1 MYFAWLTFGD
11 AFKDVYFPD
20 QESWISTIMLGQNE
34 TGWES
39 DVYVAARALEGR
51 VYLRPRA
58 PLTWSD
64 GTHREREVKGDAL
77 LSMRNSANGREF
89 KAIIKR
95 CKREYL
101 AFEKYRIPQ
110 RAVII
115 GRGERVDI
123 RDDSP
128 LMSAEHG
135 ALGMSQDG
143 TVKYRDNSNNGTY
156 VNGRK
161 LLRNTAR
168 LSIGD
173 VLAFPTGLKVVYL
186 GNCIAV
192 NRTLGVKNRFNL
204 EPWRPAP
211 EKRPPEADDREAP
224 SVYLEYQRAP
234 RMLVKCEAEDTE
246 IEAPIPKQ
254 NQQQLPLFL
263 QLGPSMTMILPM
275 LMGSVVASGG
285 SNLLSSGVVMISTS
299 SALAVMW
306 GLINRS
312 YRKKQERVTE
322 STRLERYRQ
331 YIEEMEAELRGMNQK
346 ELERLEETFP
356 NAAQCAQMPEQRSD
370 SLWNRMPTH
379 PDFLCVRV
387 GTGDVDLPCE
397 ITVPKQKLSII
408 DDPLRQEPD
417 RLKATYSVMIDAP
430 VTLPLRNEAVI
441 GVLGGMRAVLFTQ
454 GLLMQIAALH
464 SYHDVHIAVLTEEG
478 SASQWQWTRWLPHVF
493 TSEDRE
499 LRMVAYTPDDI
510 HDVVAHLDEVLSIRK
525 SNAAENADAD
535 NEEGDKD
542 APPLP
547 HYVNFC
553 TNYRILED
561 EPIMRQL
568 LTNRAGMTLVMLG
581 TAMTQLPKECHIVLN
596 MQGGDGYLH
605 SSEGDTRK
613 IDFEYPDRG
622 LIKSFSRRMAPMR
635 VRDVAQNAAIPTLV
649 SFLDIYGVRR
659 VEQLEVWRMW
669 KENHTYDGLKS
680 VIGYRA
686 GSQPFVLDISD
697 KYHGPHGLIAG
708 TTGSGKS
715 VMLETYIRSLALNYS
730 PRQVQFILIDYKGGG
745 MADAFRALPHV
756 AGIIDNLQGARVID
770 RALASLN
777 GEIHRRER
785 IFKAVGI
792 NNINDYTRKF
802 GEEEGMELPHLII
815 IVDEFAELKSE
826 QSEFMAELVSASRVG
841 RSLGIH
847 LILATQKPSNSVSD
861 EIWAN
866 SRFHLCL
873 RVQTRQDSMEMLKRP
888 DAAYIKGM
896 GRCFI
901 QIGND
906 ELFEQVQTSYSGLD
920 YRPDEPRP
928 EEMPQLL
935 DPTGHVVRAPKKR
948 EEEKAEILK
957 VRGELSGKNAQ
968 DAKGTETQPE
978 AHKSAEKRTQ
988 MTAVL
993 ERIYEVAGEHGMAQ
1007 TKPMWLPELPA
1018 HIYLRDLDFFRCAA
1032 SAGEGWPDPAGNI
1045 RIPLGLADDVAHQR
1059 YLPFWADLTE
1069 MRNIIAVGLAG
1080 SGKTTLVQSMVYS
1093 LCQIYDPAHV
1103 HLYILSLT
1111 SQTLGTL
1118 AAFPQVGDVVFDGED
1133 MEQKRFVNML
1143 FAEMERR
1150 AELFAAAST
1159 DSFIE
1164 YNRARRKA
1172 GEAPQPAII
1181 VFIDRF
1187 KQFWDLF
1194 ANDEAYANRIQKLVQ
1209 EGSGRGIHFVVTAM
1223 AKNEVPSRWHSFF
1236 GGIAL
1241 QLKEKS
1247 DYSEC
1252 IGKRVPYDMPPIAT
1266 VVGRGMGVL
1275 QGGIFEVQLA
1285 MGGAAPERWEGQSAP
1300 MEDVERFAIDTAL
1313 PAQEEPVTDVERA
1326 QQIGA
1331 CARAF
1336 DARWSG
1342 ARPAAIPRIP
1352 QEPTWEM
1359 LFKAH
1364 GFAQTRKAPFEIP
1377 VGYDMEAG
1385 CVATINIEEAPSW
1398 AVYGPRRC
1406 GVTNFLKQTA
1416 RVMKDRGA
1424 DVCVFGDVAWNAL
1437 ASALEIQLCTTP
1449 EQIADYLQSF
1459 IVNCARPRKPL
1470 RDAAMEKGKAALRR
1484 QAAEFRQ
1491 VCLLIDNAERL
1502 YDMFNV
1508 EAYRKHLPVVQG
1520 LLGEIA
1526 EKPYYNILMM
1536 MGISQPKAAVVMQE
1550 PLRKLVSQGRAIALG
1565 GKLNEFDPC
1574 NVGQP
1579 LPSRL
1584 RGAALP
1590 KGQAFVGDNGAVS
1603 QIVVSLAE
1611 TEQ

>member
-1 MYFAWLTFGD
+1 
-11 AFKDVYFPD
+11 
-20 QESWISTIMLGQNE
+20 
-34 TGWES
+34 
-39 DVYVAARALEGR
+39 
-51 VYLRPRA
+51 
-58 PLTWSD
+58 
-64 GTHREREVKGDAL
+64 
-77 LSMRNSANGREF
+77 
-89 KAIIKR
+89 
-95 CKREYL
+95 
-101 AFEKYRIPQ
+101 
-110 RAVII
+110 
-115 GRGERVDI
+115 
-123 RDDSP
+123 
-128 LMSAEHG
+128 
-135 ALGMSQDG
+135 
-143 TVKYRDNSNNGTY
+143 
-156 VNGRK
+156 
-161 LLRNTAR
+161 
-168 LSIGD
+168 
-173 VLAFPTGLKVVYL
+173 
-186 GNCIAV
+186 
-192 NRTLGVKNRFNL
+192 
-204 EPWRPAP
+204 
-211 EKRPPEADDREAP
+211 
-224 SVYLEYQRAP
+224 
-234 RMLVKCEAEDTE
+234 
-246 IEAPIPKQ
+246 
-254 NQQQLPLFL
+254 
-263 QLGPSMTMILPM
+263 
-275 LMGSVVASGG
+275 
-285 SNLLSSGVVMISTS
+285 
-299 SALAVMW
+299 
-306 GLINRS
+306 
-312 YRKKQERVTE
+312 
-322 STRLERYRQ
+322 
-331 YIEEMEAELRGMNQK
+331 
-346 ELERLEETFP
+346 
-356 NAAQCAQMPEQRSD
+356 
-370 SLWNRMPTH
+370 
-379 PDFLCVRV
+379 
-387 GTGDVDLPCE
+387 
-397 ITVPKQKLSII
+397 
-408 DDPLRQEPD
+408 
-417 RLKATYSVMIDAP
+417 
-430 VTLPLRNEAVI
+430 
-441 GVLGGMRAVLFTQ
+441 
-454 GLLMQIAALH
+454 
-464 SYHDVHIAVLTEEG
+464 
-478 SASQWQWTRWLPHVF
+478 
-493 TSEDRE
+493 
-499 LRMVAYTPDDI
+499 
-510 HDVVAHLDEVLSIRK
+510 
-525 SNAAENADAD
+525 
-535 NEEGDKD
+535 
-542 APPLP
+542 
-547 HYVNFC
+547 
-553 TNYRILED
+553 
-561 EPIMRQL
+561 
-568 LTNRAGMTLVMLG
+568 
-581 TAMTQLPKECHIVLN
+581 
-596 MQGGDGYLH
+596 
-605 SSEGDTRK
+605 
-613 IDFEYPDRG
+613 
-622 LIKSFSRRMAPMR
+622 
-635 VRDVAQNAAIPTLV
+635 
-649 SFLDIYGVRR
+649 
-659 VEQLEVWRMW
+659 
-669 KENHTYDGLKS
+669 
-680 VIGYRA
+680 
-686 GSQPFVLDISD
+686 
-697 KYHGPHGLIAG
+697 
-708 TTGSGKS
+708 
-715 VMLETYIRSLALNYS
+715 
-730 PRQVQFILIDYKGGG
+730 
-745 MADAFRALPHV
+745 
-756 AGIIDNLQGARVID
+756 
-770 RALASLN
+770 
-777 GEIHRRER
+777 
-785 IFKAVGI
+785 
-792 NNINDYTRKF
+792 
-802 GEEEGMELPHLII
+802 
-815 IVDEFAELKSE
+815 
-826 QSEFMAELVSASRVG
+826 
-841 RSLGIH
+841 
-847 LILATQKPSNSVSD
+847 
-861 EIWAN
+861 
-866 SRFHLCL
+866 
-873 RVQTRQDSMEMLKRP
+873 
-888 DAAYIKGM
+888 
-896 GRCFI
+896 
-901 QIGND
+901 
-906 ELFEQVQTSYSGLD
+906 
-920 YRPDEPRP
+920 
-928 EEMPQLL
+928 
-935 DPTGHVVRAPKKR
+935 
-948 EEEKAEILK
+948 
-957 VRGELSGKNAQ
+957 
-968 DAKGTETQPE
+968 
-978 AHKSAEKRTQ
+978 

-1223 AKNEVPSRWHSFF
+1223 SKNEVPSRWHSFF

-1364 GFAQTRKAPFEIP
+1364 GFAQTRNAPFEIP

-1437 ASALEIQLCTTP
+1437 ASALDIQLCTTP

-1508 EAYRKHLPVVQG
+1508 EAYRKHLPMVQG

-1526 EKPYYNILMM
+1526 EKPHYNILMM
-1536 MGISQPKAAVVMQE
+1536 VGISQPKAAVVMQE